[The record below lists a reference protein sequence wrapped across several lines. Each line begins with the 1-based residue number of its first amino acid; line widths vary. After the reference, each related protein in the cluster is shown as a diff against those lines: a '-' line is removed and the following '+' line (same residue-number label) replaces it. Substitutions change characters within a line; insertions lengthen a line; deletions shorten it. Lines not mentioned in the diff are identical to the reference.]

1 MAVCISS
8 RSELAASK
16 AGAVCLSTALDLVR
30 LDFSKEFVHLHT
42 LLPFI
47 GTTLERATLVSLG
60 LIFTEVIVNLTNSWV
75 FGIGKLVSADETL
88 LFVQRC

>member
-1 MAVCISS
+1 MRDHIQGRRGLFEHCPS
-8 RSELAASK
+8 
-16 AGAVCLSTALDLVR
+16 LVR

-42 LLPFI
+42 LLPLI
-47 GTTLERATLVSLG
+47 GTTLERTTLVSLG